1 MQRHGWT
8 WGVVA
13 AAAVVLAASVAIAA
27 THGAYAANGTTDGAN
42 GFAHAAVVELFTSE
56 GCSSCPPAD
65 GVLDHIDPSA
75 RASGQPVIALA
86 FHVDYWDDLGWADPF
101 ASPDFT
107 ARQRDYAGVF
117 HGSGLYTPEMVV
129 GGRDAFVGSDEAR
142 AESSVASALSQ
153 PLPIRVA
160 LRVTRTSPSEV
171 RVHHQLAGPL
181 PHDATLLV
189 AVTERSATID
199 VKNGENAGRRLRH
212 TDIVRA
218 MQVSAVRETSGDDTL
233 RLPWAPGPGEADVVA
248 ILQSSRGAQAMAVL
262 GAVREEL
269 PRP

>member
-1 MQRHGWT
+1 MDTRGYAL
-8 WGVVA
+8 GA
-13 AAAVVLAASVAIAA
+13 AAAAIVVASSGWLAILGAA
-27 THGAYAANGTTDGAN
+27 HAAAPPRGAADAPR
-42 GFAHAAVVELFTSE
+42 AAVVELFTSE

-65 GVLDHIDPSA
+65 AVLGRIGAAA
-75 RASGQPVIALA
+75 RASNQPVITLA
-86 FHVDYWDDLGWADPF
+86 FHVDYWDDLGWPDAF

-107 ARQRDYAGVF
+107 ARQRDYAGEF

-129 GGRDAFVGSDEAR
+129 GGADAFVGSDESR
-142 AESSVASALSQ
+142 ADASIANALGQ
-153 PLPIRVA
+153 PLPVRVV
-160 LRVTRTSPSEV
+160 LRVTRTSPTDV
-171 RVHHQLAGPL
+171 RVHHDLAGPL
-181 PHDATLLV
+181 PHDVTLLV

-218 MQVSAVRETSGDDTL
+218 MQVSAGRETSGDDTL

-248 ILQSSRGAQAMAVL
+248 ILQNSRGSQAMAVL